1 MSKIL
6 FIFLQCLHTG
16 IRLITIDTSLNS
28 NRTMITFKFKANIL
42 LVIAA
47 LLVFCSCFAQMNTKE
62 QNQTATSDSIDILSH
77 FNSELLKQQ
86 TELFKYDGYFAF
98 RFGEIHRKMNLVA
111 ALDIN
116 KNDTIFIV
124 ETITR
129 ESSSC
134 ASIAFNSRNDIS
146 RNYNNQQ
153 EHYND
158 LDYLRPLLQR
168 WDKKEIEEKGKRKH
182 YVLGD
187 IGRWFI
193 SRVIVQPDTLIVD
206 GIVVDELP
214 HTITKEEIEME
225 QHLQEN
231 AIETQEREKLKDKK
245 SKVFNA
251 ND

>member
-1 MSKIL
+1 
-6 FIFLQCLHTG
+6 
-16 IRLITIDTSLNS
+16 
-28 NRTMITFKFKANIL
+28 MITFKFKANIL

-86 TELFKYDGYFAF
+86 TELFKYDGYFAS

-146 RNYNNQQ
+146 RNYNN
-153 EHYND
+153 
-158 LDYLRPLLQR
+158 
-168 WDKKEIEEKGKRKH
+168 
-182 YVLGD
+182 
-187 IGRWFI
+187 
-193 SRVIVQPDTLIVD
+193 
-206 GIVVDELP
+206 
-214 HTITKEEIEME
+214 
-225 QHLQEN
+225 
-231 AIETQEREKLKDKK
+231 
-245 SKVFNA
+245 
-251 ND
+251 